1 MMALPPTL
9 NYCFASYQWWS
20 NKKISRKKWIWIF
33 VLFNLYHQINAISVL
48 KSFRKKDNL
57 DAKKKQKTLSK
68 VSFLEPYL
76 ESAPTGIILS
86 MIWCSALT
94 GNGIETFGYMA
105 QDYNAGYFDCKN
117 VSDSWTKWE
126 ANDDRWPS
134 PRKQIHVENFCTVF
148 QGPGGLPWF
157 FITFG
162 ISIFSSSLGITKFLQ
177 NGPCAILPNSGLLGG
192 LLNSEF
198 ILVFISVMF
207 AIVAK
212 GVFALLMTGAAFGDN
227 YSVMISGL
235 IFLGVN
241 ILPHILC
248 AIIWIS
254 WSTGFNRKL
263 YKLVLDYP
271 ALVLLPAFTYY
282 SVGSKK
288 LPRFSQEKSWSIGSH
303 IILSRKWTIV
313 NVFMTVVLYGCA
325 ISLLLFAYPT
335 NLTKTWIVLA
345 GHRLDVGYEAWFK
358 IGFAP
363 LMIVSL
369 FPALAFLS
377 LHVPCCHSSPRN
389 CCCSSCC
396 SSNCLKFKEDYIDT
410 NEYGK

>member
-1 MMALPPTL
+1 M
-9 NYCFASYQWWS
+9 
-20 NKKISRKKWIWIF
+20 
-33 VLFNLYHQINAISVL
+33 
-48 KSFRKKDNL
+48 
-57 DAKKKQKTLSK
+57 
-68 VSFLEPYL
+68 
-76 ESAPTGIILS
+76 
-86 MIWCSALT
+86 
-94 GNGIETFGYMA
+94 
-105 QDYNAGYFDCKN
+105 
-117 VSDSWTKWE
+117 
-126 ANDDRWPS
+126 
-134 PRKQIHVENFCTVF
+134 F

-263 YKLVLDYP
+263 YKLILDYP
-271 ALVLLPAFTYY
+271 ALVLLPVFTYY
-282 SVGSKK
+282 SVGPKK
-288 LPRFSQEKSWSIGSH
+288 LPRCSQGKSRPIDSH

-313 NVFMTVVLYGCA
+313 NLFMTVILYGCA
-325 ISLLLFAYPT
+325 ISLLLFVYPT
-335 NLTKTWIVLA
+335 NLSDIYLV
-345 GHRLDVGYEAWFK
+345 GHRYESYEAGFYVV
-358 IGFAP
+358 FAP
-363 LMIVSL
+363 LMMVSL
-369 FPALAFLS
+369 FPTLVFLS
-377 LHVPCCHSSPRN
+377 LHIPCCYSSLRN
-389 CCCSSCC
+389 WSCSSCC

>member
-1 MMALPPTL
+1 M
-9 NYCFASYQWWS
+9 
-20 NKKISRKKWIWIF
+20 
-33 VLFNLYHQINAISVL
+33 

-212 GVFALLMTGAAFGDN
+212 GVFALLMTGAAFGD
-227 YSVMISGL
+227 
-235 IFLGVN
+235 
-241 ILPHILC
+241 
-248 AIIWIS
+248 A
-254 WSTGFNRKL
+254 
-263 YKLVLDYP
+263 
-271 ALVLLPAFTYY
+271 
-282 SVGSKK
+282 
-288 LPRFSQEKSWSIGSH
+288 
-303 IILSRKWTIV
+303 
-313 NVFMTVVLYGCA
+313 
-325 ISLLLFAYPT
+325 
-335 NLTKTWIVLA
+335 
-345 GHRLDVGYEAWFK
+345 
-358 IGFAP
+358 AP
-363 LMIVSL
+363 VIK
-369 FPALAFLS
+369 LS
-377 LHVPCCHSSPRN
+377 LIH
-389 CCCSSCC
+389 
-396 SSNCLKFKEDYIDT
+396 I
-410 NEYGK
+410 